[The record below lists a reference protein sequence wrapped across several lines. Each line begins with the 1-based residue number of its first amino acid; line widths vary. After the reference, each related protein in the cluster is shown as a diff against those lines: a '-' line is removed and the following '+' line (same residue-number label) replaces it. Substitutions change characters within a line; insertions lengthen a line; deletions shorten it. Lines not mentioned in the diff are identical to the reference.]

1 MPVIANLAA
10 TSYLVTG
17 LSVGSTYNFKVDAR
31 NAFGY
36 SEFSEIVTTL
46 AAQIPN

>member
-1 MPVIANLAA
+1 LVA

-17 LSVGSTYNFKVDAR
+17 LSVGSTYNFKVEAR
-31 NAFGY
+31 NAYGY
-36 SEFSEIVTTL
+36 GEFSEVTTIL